1 MAWTRTPRT
10 RRTQAERT
18 AETRRALLDATFDSL
33 VEVGFKAT
41 TTTEVAHR
49 AGVSLGALLHH
60 FPTKADLLTAAVVHS
75 YDRTTEEFRLL
86 MAALD
91 PSADKIDA
99 AVDLLWSMYASPTFT
114 AWTELWVAART
125 DPELAAVVVRIDEQ
139 SMADSQA
146 IYAELFPADDQ
157 PRVQIGLHVIYALFK
172 GLAISRSIDGYEPHP
187 TEAVIDAFKAMIR
200 PILTT
205 TTATT
210 PHRAFKNQGF

>member
-1 MAWTRTPRT
+1 MASIQRT

-18 AETRRALLDATFDSL
+18 AGTRHALLEATVDAL
-33 VEVGFKAT
+33 VGVGFKAT

-75 YDRTTEEFRLL
+75 FDRSNEEYRLL

-91 PSADKIDA
+91 PCADKIDA
-99 AVDLLWSMYASPTFT
+99 AIDLLWAMYCRPTFT

-125 DPELAAVVVRIDEQ
+125 DPDLADAVVRLDRQ
-139 SMADSQA
+139 SMADA
-146 IYAELFPADDQ
+146 EVIYADLFAADDQ
-157 PRVQIGLHVIYALFK
+157 PGIGIGLHVISALFR

-187 TEAVIDAFKAMIR
+187 TTAVIDAFTAMIR
-200 PILTT
+200 PILS
-205 TTATT
+205 TT
-210 PHRAFKNQGF
+210 PAASTQ